1 MSEKLDNIIDNL
13 KQSSVWVR
21 IILMVAFAVVLY
33 PVFLVLLVLMIVQM
47 LFVIITGE
55 SNANLRSLGVALSA
69 LSTYIFQI
77 VQFMSYVTD
86 TKPFPF
92 SGFPKAEND
101 DLNVSNEIKKD
112 KKNTVINKK
121 PAAKKVAKKK
131 TASRNPTTKK
141 SE

>member
-33 PVFLVLLVLMIVQM
+33 PVFLVLLVLMIAQM

-69 LSTYIFQI
+69 YVFQI

-92 SGFPKAEND
+92 SEFPKAEND
-101 DLNVSNEIKKD
+101 DLNVSNEIKQD

-131 TASRNPTTKK
+131 TASRNSATKK

>member
-13 KQSSVWVR
+13 KQPSVWVR
-21 IILMVAFAVVLY
+21 IILMLAFAVVLY
-33 PVFLVLLVLMIVQM
+33 PVFLVLLVLMIAQM

-69 LSTYIFQI
+69 YIFQI

-86 TKPFPF
+86 VKPFPF
-92 SGFPKAEND
+92 SDFPKAEND
-101 DLNVSNEIKKD
+101 DLNVSNEIKQN
-112 KKNTVINKK
+112 KKSTVINKK
-121 PAAKKVAKKK
+121 PAAKKAAKKK

>member
-13 KQSSVWVR
+13 KQPSVWVR
-21 IILMVAFAVVLY
+21 IILMFAFAVVLY
-33 PVFLVLLVLMIVQM
+33 PVFLVLLVLMIAQM

-69 LSTYIFQI
+69 YIFQI

-86 TKPFPF
+86 VKPFPF
-92 SGFPKAEND
+92 SDFPKAEND
-101 DLNVSNEIKKD
+101 DVNVSNEIEQNKKS
-112 KKNTVINKK
+112 TVINKK

>member
-33 PVFLVLLVLMIVQM
+33 PVFLVLLVLMIAQM

-69 LSTYIFQI
+69 YVFQI

-92 SGFPKAEND
+92 SDFPKAEND
-101 DLNVSNEIKKD
+101 DLNVSDEIKQD

-121 PAAKKVAKKK
+121 PAAKKAAKKK
-131 TASRNPTTKK
+131 TASRNSATKK
-141 SE
+141 SK

>member
-33 PVFLVLLVLMIVQM
+33 PVFLVLLVLMIAQM

-69 LSTYIFQI
+69 YVFQI

-92 SGFPKAEND
+92 SDFPKAEND
-101 DLNVSNEIKKD
+101 DLNVSNEIKQD

-131 TASRNPTTKK
+131 TASRNSATKK
-141 SE
+141 SK

>member
-33 PVFLVLLVLMIVQM
+33 PVFLVLLVLMIAQM

-55 SNANLRSLGVALSA
+55 SNANLRSLGVVLSA
-69 LSTYIFQI
+69 YVFQI

-92 SGFPKAEND
+92 SDFPKAEND
-101 DLNVSNEIKKD
+101 DLNGSNEIKQD

-131 TASRNPTTKK
+131 TASRNSATKK

>member
-33 PVFLVLLVLMIVQM
+33 PVFLVLLVLMIAQM

-69 LSTYIFQI
+69 YVFQI

-86 TKPFPF
+86 VKPFPF
-92 SGFPKAEND
+92 SDFPKAEND
-101 DLNVSNEIKKD
+101 DLNVSNEIKQN
-112 KKNTVINKK
+112 KKSTVTNKK

>member
-1 MSEKLDNIIDNL
+1 MSEKLDKIIDNL

-21 IILMVAFAVVLY
+21 IVLMVAFAVVLY
-33 PVFLVLLVLMIVQM
+33 PVFLVLLVLMIAQV

-55 SNANLRSLGVALSA
+55 SNANLRSLGAA

-86 TKPFPF
+86 VKPFPF
-92 SGFPKAEND
+92 SDFPKAEND
-101 DLNVSNEIKKD
+101 DLNVSNEIKQN
-112 KKNTVINKK
+112 KKSTVTNKK

-131 TASRNPTTKK
+131 AASRNPTTKK